1 MQTSIADGEHN
12 DCAVR
17 ALSVAC
23 GLSYDHAHSKFAA
36 AGRRHR
42 GRTKLVLSDEVYS
55 DAGLTQHHCDSM
67 TVGLFLSIHKRFTGI
82 LHVRGHMIGVND
94 GSIID
99 WVSSDSRRIVN
110 DYWTVSRPASTNTLT
125 AMQARLNAA
134 LGK

>member
-23 GLSYDHAHSKFAA
+23 GLSYEHAHGKFSA

-55 DAGLTQHHCDSM
+55 EAGLTQHHCEGV
-67 TVGLFLSIHKRFTGI
+67 TVGRFLSIHKRFTGI

-94 GSIID
+94 GNILD
-99 WVSSDSRRIVN
+99 LVSSDSRRIVN
-110 DYWTVSRPASTNTLT
+110 DYWTVERPAKASTQT

-134 LGK
+134 LGR